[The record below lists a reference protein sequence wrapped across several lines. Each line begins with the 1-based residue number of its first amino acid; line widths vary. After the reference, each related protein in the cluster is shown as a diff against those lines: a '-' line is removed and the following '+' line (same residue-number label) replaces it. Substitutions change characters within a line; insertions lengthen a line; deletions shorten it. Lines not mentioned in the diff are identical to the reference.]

1 MTTTQLC
8 VCLCNSKEGAAQPT
22 AWLVCA
28 LRRHTGWGSGLCCA
42 FFALICCRDRLQ
54 VVMAQKG
61 RAQVSSVLAT
71 LVGCQKTVERFW
83 KKSSF
88 YERCEARDLCA
99 NALRGAPHERDVRTQ
114 KRFRTAPPMG
124 RSVLRILCAHTIG
137 SAGGL
142 CGGRRTEQLSG
153 AARWARSCAPCRP
166 AVLGRRTGHWKLA
179 A

>member
-1 MTTTQLC
+1 MC
-8 VCLCNSKEGAAQPT
+8 VCATRKRAQHSPLPGWCVLFGDTLAGA
-22 AWLVCA
+22 VGCA
-28 LRRHTGWGSGLCCA
+28 A
-42 FFALICCRDRLQ
+42 PFFALICCRDRLQ

-71 LVGCQKTVERFW
+71 LAGCQKAVERFW